1 MKYIVKDKEVNIPDK
16 EIEKLMDLLNID
28 EDEAVQTW
36 LFDNDYV
43 ENEEEAK
50 LTKRAK
56 DNRIMA
62 TIHEA
67 KSSKPRA
74 KRVVEKK
81 EDVIKEDIVKR
92 TAEMLTAIAKN
103 VKITNAGKIIEFDMP
118 DGFHY
123 KFDLVRQRKPKKN
136 S

>member
-1 MKYIVKDKEVNIPDK
+1 MKYIVSKKEINVPED
-16 EIEKLMDLLNID
+16 EIEKLMDSLDIS

-36 LFDNDYV
+36 LFDNDYI

-50 LTKRAK
+50 LTKKAK

-67 KSSKPRA
+67 KSDKPRA

-81 EDVIKEDIVKR
+81 EDVVKEDIIKR
-92 TAEMLTAIAKN
+92 TAEMLAAIAEN
-103 VKITNAGKIIEFDMP
+103 VKITNVSKIIEFDMP
-118 DGFHY
+118 NGDHF
-123 KFDLVRQRKPKKN
+123 KFDLVRQRKTKN
-136 S
+136 K

>member
-1 MKYIVKDKEVNIPDK
+1 MKYIVGKKEINVPED
-16 EIEKLMDLLNID
+16 EIEKLMDSLDIS

-36 LFDNDYV
+36 LFDNDYI

-50 LTKRAK
+50 LTKKAK

-67 KSSKPRA
+67 KSDKPRA

-81 EDVIKEDIVKR
+81 EDVVKEDIIKR
-92 TAEMLTAIAKN
+92 TAEMLAEIAEN
-103 VKITNAGKIIEFDMP
+103 VKITNVSKIIEFDMP
-118 DGFHY
+118 NGDHF
-123 KFDLVRQRKPKKN
+123 KFDLVRQRKTKN
-136 S
+136 K

>member
-1 MKYIVKDKEVNIPDK
+1 MKYIVGKKEINVPED
-16 EIEKLMDLLNID
+16 EIEKLMDSLDIS

-36 LFDNDYV
+36 LFDNDYI

-50 LTKRAK
+50 LTKKAK

-67 KSSKPRA
+67 KSDKPRA

-81 EDVIKEDIVKR
+81 EDVVKEDIIKR
-92 TAEMLTAIAKN
+92 TAEMLAAIAEN
-103 VKITNAGKIIEFDMP
+103 VKITNVSKILEFDLNG
-118 DGFHY
+118 DHF
-123 KFDLVRQRKPKKN
+123 KFDLVRQRKTKN
-136 S
+136 K

>member
-1 MKYIVKDKEVNIPDK
+1 
-16 EIEKLMDLLNID
+16 MDSLDIS

-36 LFDNDYV
+36 LFDNDYI

-50 LTKRAK
+50 LTKKAK

-67 KSSKPRA
+67 KSDKPRA

-81 EDVIKEDIVKR
+81 EDIVKEDIIKR
-92 TAEMLTAIAKN
+92 TAEMLAAIAEN
-103 VKITNAGKIIEFDMP
+103 VKITNVSKIIEFDLNG
-118 DGFHY
+118 DHF
-123 KFDLVRQRKPKKN
+123 KFDLVRQRKTKN
-136 S
+136 K

>member
-1 MKYIVKDKEVNIPDK
+1 MKYIVGKKEINVPED
-16 EIEKLMDLLNID
+16 EIEKLMDSLDIG

-36 LFDNDYV
+36 LFDNDYI

-50 LTKRAK
+50 LTKKAK

-67 KSSKPRA
+67 KSDKPRA

-81 EDVIKEDIVKR
+81 EDIVKEDIIKR
-92 TAEMLTAIAKN
+92 TAEMLAAIAEN
-103 VKITNAGKIIEFDMP
+103 VKITNVSKILEFDLNG
-118 DGFHY
+118 DHF
-123 KFDLVRQRKPKKN
+123 KFDLVRQRKTKN
-136 S
+136 K

>member
-1 MKYIVKDKEVNIPDK
+1 MKYIVGKKEINVPED
-16 EIEKLMDLLNID
+16 EIEKLMDSLDIS

-36 LFDNDYV
+36 LFDNDYI

-50 LTKRAK
+50 LTKKAK

-67 KSSKPRA
+67 KSDKPRA

-81 EDVIKEDIVKR
+81 EDIVKEDIIKR
-92 TAEMLTAIAKN
+92 TAEMLAAIAEN
-103 VKITNAGKIIEFDMP
+103 VKITNVSKIIEFDMP
-118 DGFHY
+118 NGDHF
-123 KFDLVRQRKPKKN
+123 KFDLVRQRKTKN
-136 S
+136 K

>member
-1 MKYIVKDKEVNIPDK
+1 MKYIVGKKEINVPEE
-16 EIEKLMDLLNID
+16 EIEKLMDSLDIS

-36 LFDNDYV
+36 LFDNDYI

-50 LTKRAK
+50 LTKKAK

-67 KSSKPRA
+67 KSDKPRA

-81 EDVIKEDIVKR
+81 EDVVKEDIIKR
-92 TAEMLTAIAKN
+92 TAEMLAAIAEN
-103 VKITNAGKIIEFDMP
+103 VKITNVSKIIEFDMP
-118 DGFHY
+118 NGDHF
-123 KFDLVRQRKPKKN
+123 KFDLVRQRKTKN
-136 S
+136 K

>member
-1 MKYIVKDKEVNIPDK
+1 MKYIVGKKEINVPEE
-16 EIEKLMDLLNID
+16 EIEKLMDSLDIS

-36 LFDNDYV
+36 LFDNDYI

-50 LTKRAK
+50 LTKKAK

-67 KSSKPRA
+67 KSDKPRA

-81 EDVIKEDIVKR
+81 EDVVKEDIIKR
-92 TAEMLTAIAKN
+92 TAEMLAAIAEN
-103 VKITNAGKIIEFDMP
+103 VKITNVSKILEFDLNG
-118 DGFHY
+118 DHF
-123 KFDLVRQRKPKKN
+123 KFDLVRQRKTKN
-136 S
+136 K

>member
-1 MKYIVKDKEVNIPDK
+1 MKYIVGKKEINVPED
-16 EIEKLMDLLNID
+16 EIEKLMDSLDIN

-36 LFDNDYV
+36 LFDNDYI

-50 LTKRAK
+50 LTKKAK

-67 KSSKPRA
+67 KSDKPRA

-81 EDVIKEDIVKR
+81 EDVVKEDIIKR
-92 TAEMLTAIAKN
+92 TAEMLAAIAEN
-103 VKITNAGKIIEFDMP
+103 VKITNVSKIIEFDMP
-118 DGFHY
+118 NGDHF
-123 KFDLVRQRKPKKN
+123 KFDLVRQRKTKN
-136 S
+136 K

>member
-1 MKYIVKDKEVNIPDK
+1 MKYIVGKKEINIPEG
-16 EIEKLMDLLNID
+16 EIEKLMDSLDIS

-36 LFDNDYV
+36 LFDNDYI

-50 LTKRAK
+50 LTKKAK

-67 KSSKPRA
+67 KSDKPRA

-81 EDVIKEDIVKR
+81 EDVVKEDIIKR
-92 TAEMLTAIAKN
+92 TAEMLAAIAEN
-103 VKITNAGKIIEFDMP
+103 VKITNVSKIIEFDMP
-118 DGFHY
+118 NGDHF
-123 KFDLVRQRKPKKN
+123 KFDLVRQRKTKN
-136 S
+136 K

>member
-1 MKYIVKDKEVNIPDK
+1 MKYIVGKKEINVPED
-16 EIEKLMDLLNID
+16 EIEKLMDSLDIS

-36 LFDNDYV
+36 LFDNDYI

-50 LTKRAK
+50 LTKKAK

-67 KSSKPRA
+67 KSDKPRA

-81 EDVIKEDIVKR
+81 EDVVKEDIIKR
-92 TAEMLTAIAKN
+92 TAEMLAAIAEN
-103 VKITNAGKIIEFDMP
+103 VKITNVSKIIEFDMP
-118 DGFHY
+118 NGDHF
-123 KFDLVRQRKPKKN
+123 KFDLVRQRKTKN
-136 S
+136 K

>member
-1 MKYIVKDKEVNIPDK
+1 MKYIVGKKEINVPED
-16 EIEKLMDLLNID
+16 EIEKLMDSLDIS

-36 LFDNDYV
+36 LFDNDYI

-50 LTKRAK
+50 LTKKAK

-67 KSSKPRA
+67 KSDKPRA

-81 EDVIKEDIVKR
+81 EDIVKEDIIKR
-92 TAEMLTAIAKN
+92 TAEMLAAIAEN
-103 VKITNAGKIIEFDMP
+103 VKITNVSKILEFDLNG
-118 DGFHY
+118 DHF
-123 KFDLVRQRKPKKN
+123 KFDLVRQRKTKN
-136 S
+136 K

>member
-1 MKYIVKDKEVNIPDK
+1 MKYIVGKKEINVPED
-16 EIEKLMDLLNID
+16 EIEKLMDSLDIS

-36 LFDNDYV
+36 LFDNDYI

-50 LTKRAK
+50 LTKKAK

-67 KSSKPRA
+67 KSDKPRA

-81 EDVIKEDIVKR
+81 EDVIKEDIIKR
-92 TAEMLTAIAKN
+92 TAEMLAAIAEN
-103 VKITNAGKIIEFDMP
+103 VKITNVSKILEFDLNG
-118 DGFHY
+118 DHF
-123 KFDLVRQRKPKKN
+123 KFDLVRQRKTKN
-136 S
+136 K

>member
-1 MKYIVKDKEVNIPDK
+1 MKYIVGKKEINVPED
-16 EIEKLMDLLNID
+16 EIEKLMDSLDIS

-36 LFDNDYV
+36 LFDNDYI

-50 LTKRAK
+50 LTKKAK

-67 KSSKPRA
+67 KSDKPRA

-81 EDVIKEDIVKR
+81 EDVVKEDIIKR
-92 TAEMLTAIAKN
+92 TAEMLAAIAEN
-103 VKITNAGKIIEFDMP
+103 VKITNVSKILEFDLNG
-118 DGFHY
+118 DHF
-123 KFDLVRQRKPKKN
+123 KFDLVRQRKIKN
-136 S
+136 K

>member
-1 MKYIVKDKEVNIPDK
+1 MKYIVGKKEINVPED
-16 EIEKLMDLLNID
+16 EIEKLMDSLDIS

-36 LFDNDYV
+36 LFDNDYI

-50 LTKRAK
+50 LTKKAK

-67 KSSKPRA
+67 KSDKPRA

-81 EDVIKEDIVKR
+81 EDVVKEDIIKR
-92 TAEMLTAIAKN
+92 TAEMLAEIAKN
-103 VKITNAGKIIEFDMP
+103 VKITNVSKIIEFDMP
-118 DGFHY
+118 NGDHF
-123 KFDLVRQRKPKKN
+123 KFDLVRQRKIKN
-136 S
+136 K

>member
-1 MKYIVKDKEVNIPDK
+1 MKYIVGKKEINVPED
-16 EIEKLMDLLNID
+16 EIEKLMDSLDIS

-36 LFDNDYV
+36 LFDNDYI

-50 LTKRAK
+50 LTKKVK

-67 KSSKPRA
+67 KSDKPRA

-81 EDVIKEDIVKR
+81 EDVVKEDIIKQVAALLEGMANK
-92 TAEMLTAIAKN
+92 
-103 VKITNAGKIIEFDMP
+103 VQITNVGKIIEFDMP
-118 DGFHY
+118 DGEHY
-123 KFDLVRQRKPKKN
+123 KFDLIRQRKPKAK
-136 S
+136 

>member
-1 MKYIVKDKEVNIPDK
+1 MKYIVGKKEINVPED
-16 EIEKLMDLLNID
+16 EIEKLMDSLDIS

-36 LFDNDYV
+36 LFDNDYI

-50 LTKRAK
+50 LTKKAK

-67 KSSKPRA
+67 KSNKPRA

-81 EDVIKEDIVKR
+81 EDVVKEDIIKR
-92 TAEMLTAIAKN
+92 TAEMLAAIAEN
-103 VKITNAGKIIEFDMP
+103 VKITNVSKIIEFDMP
-118 DGFHY
+118 NGDHF
-123 KFDLVRQRKPKKN
+123 KFDLVRQRKTKN
-136 S
+136 K